1 MDAFAAKVLEIAAGE
16 IGQKEDPPGSNR
28 GARVDE
34 YIRAGHLDPP
44 KGAYPWCACFGAWCI
59 ARAGAMLGLLPAYKA
74 SARCEVVVEINQA
87 LQLPRPEPGCIG
99 IELKPNGDGH
109 FVFVETVPDDQNV
122 GTIEGN
128 TDVAGGRTGG
138 QVMRHVRPITF
149 CQAWLR
155 IA

>member
-1 MDAFAAKVLEIAAGE
+1 MR
-16 IGQKEDPPGSNR
+16 EDPPGSNR

-34 YIRAGHLDPP
+34 YIRAGHLDPS
-44 KGAYPWCACFGAWCI
+44 KGHYPWCACFGAWCI
-59 ARAGAMLGLLPAYKA
+59 GQAAAALVIVLRYRI
-74 SARCEVVVEINQA
+74 SARCEVVVEQNQDLLLERA
-87 LQLPRPEPGCIG
+87 EPGCIG

-109 FVFVETVPDDQNV
+109 FIFVETTPDDQTV